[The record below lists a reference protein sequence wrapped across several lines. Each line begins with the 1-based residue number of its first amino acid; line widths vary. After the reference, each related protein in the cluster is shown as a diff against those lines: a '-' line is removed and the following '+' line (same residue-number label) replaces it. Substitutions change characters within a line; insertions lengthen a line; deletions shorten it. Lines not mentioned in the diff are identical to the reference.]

1 MIKSWL
7 NQPITQS
14 RWVML
19 LFVLTTMTMDL
30 IDLAQLAE

>member
-19 LFVLTTMTMDL
+19 SFVLTTMTMAL
-30 IDLAQLAE
+30 INLAQLAE